1 MKSRILLLA
10 VFILSI
16 VSVQAQTQNRQ
27 DRDPN
32 KNEDLYFIPEIRI
45 GYGFLD
51 TNNPTVLIAGA
62 NKTTYDNYTPM
73 SYSAFLNFG
82 YHFTP
87 LYSAGIGVGLMQYGG
102 PKSTSLPTY
111 LDFRGY
117 LHDAKNT
124 PFAFA
129 KVGVCLQWWKTF
141 TPGSWTTLGVGY
153 KFFSGKQCFTTSV
166 GYEFKHITPWNDL
179 VTETSQSGQFSLNRH
194 SITFTLGMI
203 LQ

>member
-1 MKSRILLLA
+1 MKIKFLLFAVAILT
-10 VFILSI
+10 LSSI
-16 VSVQAQTQNRQ
+16 HAQNRQ

-32 KNEDLYFIPEIRI
+32 KNEDLYLIPEIRI

-51 TNNPTVLIAGA
+51 TNNPMIKATGTSI
-62 NKTTYDNYTPM
+62 KSTYDNYTPM

-87 LYSAGIGVGLMQYGG
+87 LYSAGIGVGVMQYSD

-111 LDFRGY
+111 VDLRGY
-117 LHDAKNT
+117 LYDTKNT

-129 KVGVCLQWWKTF
+129 KVGVCLQWWKAF

-153 KFFSGKQCFTTSV
+153 KFFSGKQCFTASL

-179 VTETSQSGQFSLNRH
+179 TTEEGHIGEYSLNRH
-194 SITFTLGMI
+194 SLTFTFGVVL
-203 LQ
+203 

>member
-1 MKSRILLLA
+1 MKIRFLILA
-10 VFILSI
+10 LSI
-16 VSVQAQTQNRQ
+16 LTLSSAQAQTRQN
-27 DRDPN
+27 RDPN

-51 TNNPTVLIAGA
+51 TNNPMVKAAGTPIKA
-62 NKTTYDNYTPM
+62 TYDNYTPM

-87 LYSAGIGVGLMQYGG
+87 LYSAGIGVGLMQYSG

-117 LHDAKNT
+117 LSDAKNT

-129 KVGVCLQWWKTF
+129 KIGVCLQWWKTF

-153 KFFSGKQCFTTSV
+153 KFFSGKQCFTAAL

-179 VTETSQSGQFSLNRH
+179 TTEMGHIGEYSLNRH
-194 SITFTLGMI
+194 SLTFTLGMV
-203 LQ
+203 L